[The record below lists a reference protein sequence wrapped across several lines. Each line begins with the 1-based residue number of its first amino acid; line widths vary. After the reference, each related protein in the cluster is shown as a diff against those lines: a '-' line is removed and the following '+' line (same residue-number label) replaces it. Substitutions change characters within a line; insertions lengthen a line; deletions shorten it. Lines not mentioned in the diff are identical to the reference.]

1 MGIKETF
8 KNISNKSIK
17 SEPKQKEGEKSVKKR
32 RGRPSVSHRETKLA
46 KILEQRNM
54 TRTQLYDVILE
65 KYPDE
70 PISPDALSRII
81 SGSRRHYSTT
91 TLYRICGAL
100 SITPNM
106 ALDWENEIYK

>member
-8 KNISNKSIK
+8 KKISDTKNSIDK
-17 SEPKQKEGEKSVKKR
+17 PSVIEEKVVKKR
-32 RGRPSVSHRETKLA
+32 RGRPSVSHIETKLS
-46 KILEQRNM
+46 KILDKRNM
-54 TRTQLYDVILE
+54 TRRQLYDIILE

-81 SGSRRHYSTT
+81 SGNRRHYSTT

-100 SITPNM
+100 QITPNM
-106 ALDWENEIYK
+106 ALDWEGEIYK

>member
-1 MGIKETF
+1 MGIKESL
-8 KNISNKSIK
+8 KNIENNNIK
-17 SEPKQKEGEKSVKKR
+17 SETKTKEEVKVAKKR

-54 TRTQLYDVILE
+54 TRRHLYDIILE

-81 SGSRRHYSTT
+81 SGNRRHYSTT

-106 ALDWENEIYK
+106 ALDWEAEIYK